1 MSSSH
6 LQKIR
11 AQALLNIISKE
22 FTQLSR
28 DVRSV
33 IIIVLIPLFLLIVFG
48 YGVTMDIKNVNLVI
62 CDFDRSEFSR
72 NFIEKFISS
81 GFFSLYDEV
90 ESIDAIDRY
99 LISGKVKVG
108 IIIPANFSNEV
119 GAGRTVKVQIIID
132 GSDANT
138 ANVVLG
144 YVQQIIQSFSSDI
157 IANFI
162 FKKTGKLIS
171 TVDLKPR
178 VWFNPELKS
187 VNFFIPGLMSLI
199 MMIMTVLMTSL
210 SISRE
215 RELGSFEKLISTPLS
230 PFFIITG
237 KAIPYAILAFFDS
250 ILILLA
256 GRILF
261 GLEVKGSLSL
271 LLLITAVDLISGLNH
286 ILISGWHIGTDF
298 IPTFESLLSMTAI
311 NLSITMLDINPIAIV
326 AELALVPSIMIGSST
341 FSPLIIFLS
350 KPCLNIT
357 TIFAVPLFST

>member
-1 MSSSH
+1 MSSLH

-81 GFFSLYDEV
+81 GFFSFYDEV
-90 ESIDAIDRY
+90 ESVDAIDRY

-210 SISRE
+210 SI
-215 RELGSFEKLISTPLS
+215 
-230 PFFIITG
+230 
-237 KAIPYAILAFFDS
+237 
-250 ILILLA
+250 
-256 GRILF
+256 
-261 GLEVKGSLSL
+261 
-271 LLLITAVDLISGLNH
+271 
-286 ILISGWHIGTDF
+286 
-298 IPTFESLLSMTAI
+298 
-311 NLSITMLDINPIAIV
+311 
-326 AELALVPSIMIGSST
+326 
-341 FSPLIIFLS
+341 
-350 KPCLNIT
+350 
-357 TIFAVPLFST
+357 